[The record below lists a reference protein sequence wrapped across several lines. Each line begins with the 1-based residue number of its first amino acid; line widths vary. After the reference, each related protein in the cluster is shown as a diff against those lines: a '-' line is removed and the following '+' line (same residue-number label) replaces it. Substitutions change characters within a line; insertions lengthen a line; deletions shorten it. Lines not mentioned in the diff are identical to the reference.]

1 MGISIISNKKECF
14 KCHTTYGLHR
24 HHIFEGKNRKNSDED
39 GCWIWL
45 CGRHHNLSNEGI
57 HFDKEYDL
65 KIKKLAQG
73 IWLKTYNKTIEDF
86 IQRYRRNYL

>member
-1 MGISIISNKKECF
+1 MGTSIISNKKECY
-14 KCHTTYGLHR
+14 KCHTTNGLHK
-24 HHIFEGKNRKNSDED
+24 HHVFEGRNRNNSDED

-65 KIKKLAQG
+65 KIKQLSQV